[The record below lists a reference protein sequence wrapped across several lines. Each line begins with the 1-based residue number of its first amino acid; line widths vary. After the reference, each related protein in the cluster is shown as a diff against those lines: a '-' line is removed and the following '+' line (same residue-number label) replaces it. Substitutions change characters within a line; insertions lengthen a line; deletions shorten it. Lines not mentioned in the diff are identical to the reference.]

1 DIGKNDFLISRIAA
15 AALGCSDDSGYGT
28 FPGCLPYDI
37 WTDNISQ
44 EAADAMAGTSFSS
57 YKTSYRALSAEAN
70 GYLGFG
76 FPSADGEEIGLAV
89 GMERRDYSFQTE
101 YDGDSAAGNFAG
113 AGAASLPV
121 NASNTVT
128 DFFVEAALPIVVSEG
143 MFNRL
148 DASLGYRYSDDET
161 SGNYDTYKVGLSGMF
176 WDNRLLTRVGYNRA
190 VRAPSLNNLYYDQ
203 RIALNSGGTDLC
215 AGPAADLD
223 YTAEQCAR
231 TGVPLDSYG
240 SVPKNPANQYYNV
253 TGGNPNLGPEVA
265 DTYPVGFAIEPIENL
280 NLSAGR

>member
-1 DIGKNDFLISRIAA
+1 PHDSTPASPPTHLVSTSLSPFFFFTEQATTEIYTLSLHD
-15 AALGCSDDSGYGT
+15 ALPIC
-28 FPGCLPYDI
+28 
-37 WTDNISQ
+37 
-44 EAADAMAGTSFSS
+44 
-57 YKTSYRALSAEAN
+57 YRALSAEAN

-128 DFFVEAALPIVVSEG
+128 DFFLEAALPIIVSEG

-176 WDNRLLTRVGYNRA
+176 WDNRLLVRTGYNRA
-190 VRAPSLNNLYYDQ
+190 VRAPSLNN
-203 RIALNSGGTDLC
+203 
-215 AGPAADLD
+215 
-223 YTAEQCAR
+223 
-231 TGVPLDSYG
+231 
-240 SVPKNPANQYYNV
+240 
-253 TGGNPNLGPEVA
+253 
-265 DTYPVGFAIEPIENL
+265 
-280 NLSAGR
+280 